1 MSDVSNEPMSV
12 EPFPVITQI
21 VVSNGRIQEGEAP
34 PREVVMVQTKTPTG
48 SHVVF
53 LPTDFARG
61 IAAQLMSHAD
71 QADARGIVVADPT
84 ALRHLRGVNGS
95 ENA

>member
-1 MSDVSNEPMSV
+1 MSDIPEDMTVVPS
-12 EPFPVITQI
+12 PVITQFI
-21 VVSNGRIQEGEAP
+21 VGNGEVQEGEAP
-34 PREVVMVQTKTPTG
+34 PRNVVMIRTNTPTG

-61 IAAQLMSHAD
+61 IAAQIVSHAD
-71 QADARGIVVADPT
+71 QADARGIVVADPS